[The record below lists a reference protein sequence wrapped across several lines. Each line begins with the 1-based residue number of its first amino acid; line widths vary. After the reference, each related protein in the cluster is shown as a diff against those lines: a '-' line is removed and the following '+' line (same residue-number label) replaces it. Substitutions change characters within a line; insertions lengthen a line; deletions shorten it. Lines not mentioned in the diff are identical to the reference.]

1 VTCICVVKNAKV
13 NEMRTSCVQSKNNNS
28 SDSQH
33 IGIPMFSAIHA
44 VLNQITELT
53 ICRDEDL
60 CGLGALIL
68 HMNQMSQSKWHKIL
82 HQ

>member
-1 VTCICVVKNAKV
+1 MHNILESHCFQQF
-13 NEMRTSCVQSKNNNS
+13 M
-28 SDSQH
+28 
-33 IGIPMFSAIHA
+33 HA
-44 VLNQITELT
+44 ANHAALNQITELT

-68 HMNQMSQSKWHKIL
+68 HMNQMSQSKWHQIL

>member
-1 VTCICVVKNAKV
+1 MHVAN
-13 NEMRTSCVQSKNNNS
+13 
-28 SDSQH
+28 
-33 IGIPMFSAIHA
+33 HA

-68 HMNQMSQSKWHKIL
+68 HMNQMSQSKWHQIL